1 MGGRR
6 KERLGGR
13 KERMDGRKER
23 GGGRKEKIKGGRK
36 ETRGGRREKRG
47 VKNEKRGG
55 RREKGPP
62 LSTLSLECECRT
74 PPDICPPHHYKI
86 GMKGQKAP
94 PLRYTN
100 KRQIDPTSKRNRKKK

>member
-62 LSTLSLECECRT
+62 
-74 PPDICPPHHYKI
+74 CPPCPWNASVGPHRTFAPRHHYKNWHERT
-86 GMKGQKAP
+86 KGPA
-94 PLRYTN
+94 
-100 KRQIDPTSKRNRKKK
+100 SKIYQ